1 VFQHERQ
8 VTFTEYSAEK
18 TLRSEMGFNRNKSLI
33 NFTRGGIQRSRAGTS
48 SWERVGLNLFF
59 FFFLEGSCIIQKL
72 FFKMFIQASYLLMYH
87 ETEKAVYSMWLMG
100 NVLQQKHNI
109 YQDHISH

>member
-1 VFQHERQ
+1 
-8 VTFTEYSAEK
+8 
-18 TLRSEMGFNRNKSLI
+18 
-33 NFTRGGIQRSRAGTS
+33 
-48 SWERVGLNLFF
+48 
-59 FFFLEGSCIIQKL
+59 
-72 FFKMFIQASYLLMYH
+72 MFIQASYLLMYH